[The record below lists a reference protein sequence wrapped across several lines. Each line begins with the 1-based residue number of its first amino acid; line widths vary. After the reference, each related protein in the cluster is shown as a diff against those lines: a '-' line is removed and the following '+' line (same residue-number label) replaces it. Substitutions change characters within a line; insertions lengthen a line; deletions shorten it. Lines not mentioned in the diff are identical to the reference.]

1 MNKRTHQA
9 GFTLIE
15 MIVVIVIMALV
26 ASLVLVRQPWHSAG
40 LDLAATERTIAS
52 ALQLARSRA
61 ITQDRDVVVVTEANG
76 FSLDGAVTTLTA
88 GQAITPARLVFTPDG
103 QCSGGTILLVSATLR
118 IALTVDWLTG
128 RVRARTLA
136 TGT

>member
-1 MNKRTHQA
+1 MTNRA

-26 ASLVLVRQPWHSAG
+26 ASLLLVRQPWHSAG
-40 LDLAATERTIAS
+40 LDLAATRRGLAS
-52 ALQLARSRA
+52 VFQTARSRA
-61 ITQDRDVVVVTEANG
+61 IVQGRDVVVVIAANG
-76 FSLDGAVTTLTA
+76 YSLDGAVTPLPA
-88 GQAITPARLVFTPDG
+88 GQVLSPSRLVFTPDG
-103 QCSGGTILLVSATLR
+103 QSSGGTILLTAATLR

-136 TGT
+136 AGT